1 MLANRVT
8 LKDVK
13 AFLPRVNC
21 KIATNRLRELFQ
33 EVDTRNRN
41 ELGFDDFVILYH
53 KLMFDQNVCL
63 IVSYYFYHVILQVYI
78 VYRKYLLQNLADW
91 HKLLNYSQIE
101 PTVTLQEFQ
110 NFLITEQQDSLGNNE
125 LEISRFIREYL
136 QDPQRDIQEPY
147 FNFSEFVDFL
157 FSKQN
162 DIWNQKFNQVSQD
175 MTRSLAHYW
184 IASSHNTYVIFVCI

>member
-1 MLANRVT
+1 M
-8 LKDVK
+8 
-13 AFLPRVNC
+13 
-21 KIATNRLRELFQ
+21 
-33 EVDTRNRN
+33 
-41 ELGFDDFVILYH
+41 
-53 KLMFDQNVCL
+53 
-63 IVSYYFYHVILQVYI
+63 
-78 VYRKYLLQNLADW
+78 
-91 HKLLNYSQIE
+91 NYSQIE

-147 FNFSEFVDFL
+147 FTFSEFVDFL

-175 MTRSLAHYW
+175 MTRPLAHYW
-184 IASSHNTYVIFVCI
+184 IASSHNTYVIFAYIICIIIKEITIYMLFNKILSIHEFTVT